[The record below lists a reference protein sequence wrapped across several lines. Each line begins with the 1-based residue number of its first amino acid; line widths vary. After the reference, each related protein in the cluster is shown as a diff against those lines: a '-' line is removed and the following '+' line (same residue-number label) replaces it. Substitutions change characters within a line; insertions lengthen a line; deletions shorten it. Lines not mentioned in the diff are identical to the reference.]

1 MTLATGALDAAA
13 LRAKYAEERAKRL
26 RPDGNGQYV
35 AIEDAFAHYADD
47 PWVTSGFDRQPVV
60 EDLDVALIGGG
71 FGGLLT
77 GARLRQQGIEN
88 FRILEKGGD
97 FGGTWYWNRYPGIAC
112 DIESYVYLP
121 LLEEVGYVPRENYS
135 RGAEIFA
142 HCRAIGRTFDLY
154 RGALFRTKVTE
165 LRWDEALARWIVST
179 DRQDVLRARFV
190 VLANGSLQKP
200 KLPGIPGL
208 GSFRGHS
215 FHTSRWDFGYTGG
228 DSDGNLTG
236 LAGKQVGI
244 IGTGASAVQCVPH
257 LAAGAGRLFVFQRTP
272 SSVDVR
278 GLRPT
283 DPAWAAGLAPGW
295 HQQRMDIFQILTC
308 GGMPPEEASGQ
319 GFDGWTDVTRA
330 LNQAM
335 AAAPDR
341 PMTPDEMAAARE
353 LADFAKMEA
362 IRARVAA
369 EVKDPATAEALK
381 PWYRQFCKRPCFHDE
396 YLRSFNRPSVTLVDT
411 EGKGVERITPAG
423 VVANGIEYKLDC
435 LIFATGFEVGT
446 DYSSRAGFPVIG
458 GDGLTLTAKWQAGV
472 RTLHGLHVNGFPNC
486 FVMITPQTG
495 FSVSISYTENQTSQ
509 HLAHLI
515 RTALSR
521 GLTRLEATAEAEA
534 AWVDAV
540 LANAAALVGGTD
552 CTPSYYN
559 NEGQPT
565 TGAAQNAPYAAGPLA
580 FNELLE
586 KWRAAG
592 DMKGLAC
599 R

>member
-1 MTLATGALDAAA
+1 MISATRAFDPAA
-13 LRAKYAEERAKRL
+13 LRARYAAERAKRL
-26 RPDGNGQYV
+26 RPDGIDQYI
-35 AIEDAFAHYADD
+35 AIDGSFAQYAED
-47 PWVTSGFDRQPVV
+47 PWVVPGFAREPVV
-60 EDLDVALIGGG
+60 ENLDVALIGGG

-77 GARLRQQGIEN
+77 GARLRQQGVDD
-88 FRILEKGGD
+88 FRIIEKGGD

-121 LLEEVGYVPRENYS
+121 LLEEVGYVPKENYS

-142 HCRAIGRTFDLY
+142 HCQAIGRTFDLY

-165 LRWDEALARWIVST
+165 LRWDEGLTRWIVST

-208 GSFRGHS
+208 ESFRGRS

-236 LAGKQVGI
+236 LAGKRVGI

-257 LAAGAGRLFVFQRTP
+257 LAAGAGQLFVFQRTP

-295 HQQRMDIFQILTC
+295 HQKRMDTFQILTC
-308 GGMPPEEASGQ
+308 GGMPPEDAAEQ

-335 AAAPDR
+335 ASAPDR
-341 PMTPDEMAAARE
+341 PMTPEEMAAARE

-362 IRARVAA
+362 IRARVEA
-369 EVKDPATAEALK
+369 EVADPATTEALK
-381 PWYRQFCKRPCFHDE
+381 PWYRQFCKRPCFHDD
-396 YLRSFNRPSVTLVDT
+396 YLKSFNRPNVALVDT
-411 EGKGVERITPAG
+411 QGKGVERITEAG
-423 VVANGIEYKLDC
+423 VVAGGVEYPLDC

-446 DYSSRAGFPVIG
+446 DYSRRAGFPVIG
-458 GDGLTLTAKWQAGV
+458 CEGLTLNEKWRDGV
-472 RTLHGLHVNGFPNC
+472 RTLHGLHINGFPNC

-495 FSVSISYTENQTSQ
+495 FSVSISYTENQTSR
-509 HLAHLI
+509 HLAHLMHA
-515 RTALSR
+515 ALSR
-521 GLTRLEATAEAEA
+521 GLTRLDATAEAEA

-540 LANAAALVGGTD
+540 LANAAALVGGDD

-559 NEGQPT
+559 HEGRPT
-565 TGAAQNAPYAAGPLA
+565 PGALQNAPYAAGPLA